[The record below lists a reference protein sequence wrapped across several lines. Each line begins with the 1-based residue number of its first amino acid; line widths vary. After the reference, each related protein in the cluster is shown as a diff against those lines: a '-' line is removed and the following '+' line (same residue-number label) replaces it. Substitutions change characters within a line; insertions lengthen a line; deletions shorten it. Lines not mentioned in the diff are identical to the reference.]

1 MNADQ
6 NPYASPV
13 DLSSAR
19 WDHSLIKRIFYAC
32 LTIAIFYLLA
42 SAGATWQSY
51 HQINGV
57 EQTPLIEQ
65 VKAFFT
71 DWKAERGLPTRLTR

>member
-19 WDHSLIKRIFYAC
+19 WDHSLTKRIFYAC
-32 LTIAIFYLLA
+32 LTIAIFYLMA
-42 SAGATWQSY
+42 SAGATW
-51 HQINGV
+51 
-57 EQTPLIEQ
+57 
-65 VKAFFT
+65 KAFRS
-71 DWKAERGLPTRLTR
+71 DWRHNHEPIVNTVTEFFSNWNDSNTLE